1 MTRSPLAALLLL
13 IACNP
18 LGGLEVETFPDQGAS
33 HVPPDAEP
41 QYNSD
46 PPTSGPHVQTWAPC
60 GIYRQEV
67 PDLLQV
73 HDLEHGV
80 VMLQYDPEIS
90 NEDRRALE
98 DLGRAL
104 RDHIIVAPRSG
115 MASPVALTAWTKLL
129 PLEEVDEEAIRA
141 FYQQF
146 AGRGPERVQCPF
158 EFDESA

>member
-1 MTRSPLAALLLL
+1 MTRALPAALFVL
-13 IACNP
+13 IACNS
-18 LGGLEVETFPDQGAS
+18 LGGLDVETFPDQGAS
-33 HVPPDAEP
+33 HVPPDTQPE
-41 QYNSD
+41 YNSE
-46 PPTSGPHVQTWAPC
+46 PPTSGPHVQAWAPC

-80 VMLQYDPEIS
+80 VMVQYDPEIS

-104 RDHIIVAPRSG
+104 GDHIIVAPRSG
-115 MASPVALTAWTKLL
+115 MTGPVVLTAWTKLL
-129 PLEEVDEEAIRA
+129 RLEEVNEEAIRA
-141 FYQQF
+141 FYREF
-146 AGRGPERVQCPF
+146 AGSGPERVPCPF

>member
-1 MTRSPLAALLLL
+1 VTRALPAALLLM

-18 LGGLEVETFPDQGAS
+18 LGALEVETFPDQGAS
-33 HVPPDAEP
+33 HVTPDSEP

-46 PPTSGPHVQTWAPC
+46 PPTSGLHVQDWAPC

-67 PDLLQV
+67 PDLVQV

-80 VMLQYDPEIS
+80 VMVQYEPEIS

-104 RDHIIVAPRSG
+104 RDHVIVAPRSG
-115 MASPVALTAWTKLL
+115 MASPVVLTAWTKLL
-129 PLEEVDEEAIRA
+129 RLDEVNEEAIRA
-141 FYQQF
+141 FHQQF
-146 AGRGPERVQCPF
+146 AGSGPERVQCPF